1 MSIMIDIPP
10 AMAQEAQE
18 YATVQGTTLERML
31 FDCIAAEIDRRR
43 AAKKSLGEW
52 EREFNGLVKQSEG
65 RLAAPYKFNRADA
78 YEEELA

>member
-18 YATVQGTTLERML
+18 YATVQGTTLERMFL
-31 FDCIAAEIDRRR
+31 ACIAAEIERRR
-43 AAKKSLGEW
+43 AAKKSLDDW
-52 EREFNGLVKQSEG
+52 EREFTALVRQSEG
-65 RLAAPYKFNRADA
+65 RLAEPYKFKRQDA